1 MMRPTQ
7 THQGAAGPGAPGEAR
22 LVGSLRDAPRHA
34 PTAPQRDPLDDE
46 LRQWLQRFN
55 DFLSI
60 ECGLADST
68 LEAYGRD
75 LREFTTYLTD
85 SHIALAGL
93 EYEHVRGHLVNLKN
107 RGLAL
112 ASIARRVASL
122 RMFLRYLQR
131 YGAITRDVASVIE
144 MPKRWRYLPH
154 TLHYKHVDALLAAP
168 DEEDPY
174 YLRDRAILE
183 LLYATGI
190 RVSELTGLTL
200 DGINLDV
207 GYVRVL
213 GKGQKER
220 VVPVGQM
227 ALVAIAAYLED
238 HRPRL
243 VTAKSRDAMFLSRT
257 GRPLERT
264 NVWRIIGKYA
274 RIAGLGNK
282 VSPHTLRHSFATHL
296 LEGGADLRVV
306 QELLGHADVAT
317 TQIYTH
323 VDPSRL
329 KSIHQKYHPRQ

>member
-1 MMRPTQ
+1 MR
-7 THQGAAGPGAPGEAR
+7 R
-22 LVGSLRDAPRHA
+22 
-34 PTAPQRDPLDDE
+34 
-46 LRQWLQRFN
+46 WLQRFN

-75 LREFTTYLTD
+75 LREFTTYLTE
-85 SHIALAGL
+85 SHIDLAGL
-93 EYEHVRGHLVNLKN
+93 EYEHIRGHLVNLKN

-112 ASIARRVASL
+112 ASIARRIASL
-122 RMFLRYLQR
+122 RMFLRYLQG

-168 DEEDPY
+168 DEEDSY

-227 ALVAIAAYLED
+227 ALLTVAAYLED
-238 HRPRL
+238 LRPKL
-243 VTAKSRDAMFLSRT
+243 ATDKSRDAMFLSRT

>member
-1 MMRPTQ
+1 MRPTQ
-7 THQGAAGPGAPGEAR
+7 TDQGAAGF
-22 LVGSLRDAPRHA
+22 SLRDAPKSA
-34 PTAPQRDPLDDE
+34 PTAPHRDPLDDE
-46 LRQWLQRFN
+46 LRRWLQRFK

-68 LEAYGRD
+68 LEAYSRD
-75 LREFTTYLTD
+75 LREFTIYLTD
-85 SHIALAGL
+85 SHIDLAGL

-122 RMFLRYLQR
+122 RMFLRYLQG
-131 YGAITRDVASVIE
+131 YGAIVQDVASVIE

-168 DEEDPY
+168 DEEDSY

-183 LLYATGI
+183 LLYASGI

-227 ALVAIAAYLED
+227 ALAAVAAYLEGF
-238 HRPRL
+238 RPKL
-243 VTAKSRDAMFLSRT
+243 VTAKSRDALFLSRT

-306 QELLGHADVAT
+306 QELLGHADVST

>member
-1 MMRPTQ
+1 MSVSSEQ
-7 THQGAAGPGAPGEAR
+7 QAAGAGAA
-22 LVGSLRDAPRHA
+22 
-34 PTAPQRDPLDDE
+34 PQLPDDIAT
-46 LRQWLQRFN
+46 WVHRFK

-75 LREFTTYLTD
+75 LREFSAFVAQRDLTLGG
-85 SHIALAGL
+85 I
-93 EYEHVRGHLVNLKN
+93 EYEHLQRYLIGLKE

-122 RMFLRYLQR
+122 RMFLRYLQG
-131 YGAITRDVASVIE
+131 YGVVTQDVASIIE

-168 DEEDPY
+168 DPEDDY

-183 LLYATGI
+183 LLYATGM
-190 RVSELTGLTL
+190 RVSELTSLTVANL
-200 DGINLDV
+200 NLDV
-207 GYVRVL
+207 RYVRVF
-213 GKGQKER
+213 GKGRKER
-220 VVPVGQM
+220 IVPVGQT
-227 ALVAIAAYLED
+227 ALEAAAAYLEEL
-238 HRPRL
+238 RPKL
-243 VTAKSRDAMFLSRT
+243 TSAKFTDALFLSRT

-264 NVWRIIGKYA
+264 NVWRMVHKYA
-274 RIAGLGNK
+274 RLTGLADK
-282 VSPHTLRHSFATHL
+282 TSPHTLRHSFATHL

-306 QELLGHADVAT
+306 QELLGHVDVST

>member
-1 MMRPTQ
+1 MMRPNQ
-7 THQGAAGPGAPGEAR
+7 TNQGAAGF
-22 LVGSLRDAPRHA
+22 SLRDTPRHA
-34 PTAPQRDPLDDE
+34 PTTPQRDPLDDD

-75 LREFTTYLTD
+75 LREFTIYLTE
-85 SHIALAGL
+85 SHIDLGGL

-122 RMFLRYLQR
+122 RMFLRYLQG
-131 YGAITRDVASVIE
+131 YGAVTRDVASVIE

-200 DGINLDV
+200 DRVNLDV

-220 VVPVGQM
+220 VVPVGQT
-227 ALVAIAAYLED
+227 ALAAVAAYLKD
-238 HRPRL
+238 FRPTL
-243 VTAKSRDAMFLSRT
+243 TTAKSRDALFLSRT
-257 GRPLERT
+257 GRALERT

-306 QELLGHADVAT
+306 QELLGHADVST

>member
-1 MMRPTQ
+1 MQPTQ
-7 THQGAAGPGAPGEAR
+7 TGQGDAGF
-22 LVGSLRDAPRHA
+22 SLRDGPTRA
-34 PTAPQRDPLDDE
+34 PTAPHRDSLKDE
-46 LRQWLQRFN
+46 LTGWMQRFN

-75 LREFTTYLTD
+75 LREFTTYLAE
-85 SHIALAGL
+85 SHIELSSL
-93 EYEHVRGHLVNLKN
+93 EYEHIRGHLVNLKN

-122 RMFLRYLQR
+122 RMFLRYLQG
-131 YGAITRDVASVIE
+131 YGAVTRDVASVIE

-227 ALVAIAAYLED
+227 ALVAVAAYLED
-238 HRPRL
+238 FRPTL
-243 VTAKSRDAMFLSRT
+243 VTAKSKDALFLSRT